1 MKISISKYKKLQAD
15 EQYQLILSIVDKL
28 REKYSFLNYSKRDYQ
43 LLIKDWLSEFNTIKI
58 EDDEANFIELC
69 MIYLDSCIKKY
80 IRNEIQKD
88 TGIVFVN
95 NYIDNIIQEKTPYSE
110 VVDAFSK
117 LCSFFEVINYKPTP
131 EVYSHLLNESSNIN
145 NILSVIVTKNI
156 NAIKNNK
163 TDTIF
168 SNDIACEFIEIYCM
182 LNDILIENDYELED
196 ISSDDNKILFNDSN
210 DMVKVY
216 LNEIPKDILT
226 VEEEKALAYRI
237 SNGDQEAIKIMI
249 NRNLKLVVSIA
260 KNYLNKGLE
269 LLDLI
274 QEGNLGLMKAITRYD
289 VTKGFRFS
297 TYATWWIKQAIMNA
311 IPTIGHNISIPIHM
325 YEDLKKYQRAYVIL
339 SEQNNNNPT
348 ILEVASYLGISFD
361 KACKL
366 SSIQLDTISTNLNVN
381 EDDDFE
387 LGDLLPSDEEPPDD
401 IISKR
406 YLPQYIKKLIIYSNL
421 SEREILVLMFRY
433 GLIDEQTKTL
443 EEISKIFDLSRER
456 IRQIEIK
463 ALNKIRQ
470 SDLTKQFVDYAGNP
484 DKALEYISSYD
495 DQKKLRTQ
503 KETSSIYDLF
513 KTYSNEQIDLVIATL
528 TLEEQKLILLRT
540 SEETDDLT
548 KKSKYDFALN
558 VFPKMYNKLEIVSKA
573 SLLATHS
580 ISNSKMSNLDNTK
593 YFLDRL
599 IYEFTETNEKID
611 VQNIHDLI
619 YIPNSIEI
627 LNRLNLRDLIV
638 LSLMIGYNTQSL
650 SIKEIANFFNIKN
663 DEVIKIIQ
671 NILFQYKESIND
683 LIYLNSKVKK
693 YKKNN

>member
-69 MIYLDSCIKKY
+69 MTYLDSCIKKN

-110 VVDAFSK
+110 VVDSFSK
-117 LCSFFEVINYKPTP
+117 LCSFFDEINYKPTP

-182 LNDILIENDYELED
+182 LNNIFIENDYELED
-196 ISSDDNKILFNDSN
+196 ISSDNNKILFNDSD
-210 DMVKVY
+210 DMVKMY
-216 LNEIPKDILT
+216 LNELPKDILT
-226 VEEEKALAYRI
+226 AEEEKALAYRI

-311 IPTIGHNISIPIHM
+311 IPAIGHNISIPIHM

-348 ILEVASYLGISFD
+348 ILEVANYLGISFD

-381 EDDDFE
+381 EDDDSE

-406 YLPQYIKKLIIYSNL
+406 YLPQYIKKIIIYSNL

-433 GLIDEQTKTL
+433 GLIDEQPKTL
-443 EEISKIFDLSRER
+443 AEISKIFDLSRER

-484 DKALEYISSYD
+484 DKALEYIISYD

-513 KTYSNEQIDLVIATL
+513 KTYSNEQIDLVITTL

-558 VFPKMYNKLEIVSKA
+558 VFPKMYNKMEFVSKA
-573 SLLATHS
+573 NLLATHS
-580 ISNSKMSNLDNTK
+580 ISNSKMSNLDNAK

-611 VQNIHDLI
+611 VQNIRDLI

-671 NILFQYKESIND
+671 NILFQYKENLND